1 MKKFFTTLIFL
12 VILAALG
19 LFFGWAQLGV
29 PPDAY
34 GLIRSKT
41 HGLDTQLVKA
51 GEFRW
56 IWYKLIPTNTQTV
69 VFRLN
74 PVTREFSARDTLPS
88 GKTYA
93 AFAGLEDDF
102 SWELRAA
109 FSFSLR
115 PASLIP
121 LVTDYNI
128 GTQEELTYHENAIAD
143 QIETFIL
150 RRINT
155 DEDLLEKGNSPELE
169 REIQGHFPLI
179 AHFSLNIKS
188 ARFPDFTLYRQ
199 AQGLYNDYIALQK
212 DFISGDLRERAKS
225 RIESHQRF
233 GDLEQYG
240 VLLSKYP
247 ILLDYLALEKNER

>member
-1 MKKFFTTLIFL
+1 MKKFFITLLFL
-12 VILAALG
+12 IILAALG
-19 LFFGWAQLGV
+19 LFLGWAQLGV

-41 HGLDTQLVKA
+41 HGLDTRLIQA

-74 PVTREFSARDTLPS
+74 PVTYEFSAHDTLPS

-109 FSFSLR
+109 FSFTLR
-115 PASLIP
+115 PESLVP
-121 LVTDYNI
+121 LVADQNI
-128 GTQEELTYHENAIAD
+128 GSQEELSYHENAIAE
-143 QIETFIL
+143 QIEIFIL

-155 DEDLLEKGNSPELE
+155 DEDLLENGESPELE
-169 REIQGHFPLI
+169 REIQGQFPLI
-179 AHFSLNIKS
+179 THFSLKIKS

-199 AQGLYNDYIALQK
+199 AQGLYKDYIALQK
-212 DFISGDLRERAKS
+212 DFMSGDLREKAKN
-225 RIESHQRF
+225 RVESYQRF
-233 GDLEQYG
+233 GELEQYG
-240 VLLSKYP
+240 ALLTKYP
-247 ILLDYLALEKNER
+247 ILLDYLALER

>member
-1 MKKFFTTLIFL
+1 MKKFFITLLFL
-12 VILAALG
+12 IILAALG
-19 LFFGWAQLGV
+19 LFLGWAQLGV

-41 HGLDTQLVKA
+41 HGLDTRLIQA

-74 PVTREFSARDTLPS
+74 PVTYEFSAHDTLPS

-109 FSFSLR
+109 FSFTLR
-115 PASLIP
+115 PESLVP
-121 LVTDYNI
+121 LVADQNI
-128 GTQEELTYHENAIAD
+128 GSQEELSYHENAIAE
-143 QIETFIL
+143 QIEIFIL

-155 DEDLLEKGNSPELE
+155 DEDLLENGESPELE
-169 REIQGHFPLI
+169 REIQGQFPLI
-179 AHFSLNIKS
+179 THFSLKIKS

-199 AQGLYNDYIALQK
+199 AQGLYKDYIALQK
-212 DFISGDLRERAKS
+212 DFMSGDLREKAKS
-225 RIESHQRF
+225 RVESYQRF
-233 GDLEQYG
+233 GELEQYG
-240 VLLSKYP
+240 ALLTKYP
-247 ILLDYLALEKNER
+247 ILLDYLALER